1 MHRYAGGRGGEDGS
15 RWSLRSTGRRPRRN
29 PRLVPREQP
38 GNSAGFVGNLR
49 RLDRG
54 PGSARN
60 DNQVFIDLTVRGN
73 PSAVSRFRATSR
85 SGIDRICP
93 TAVTRGTSWDRLSWV
108 GSCRCEAPQNGL
120 ISRIGIDPRVA
131 ATLAGS
137 HLHVAEPHWPSV
149 HSAPVQTR
157 RNSVVP
163 AMYFLKRGSST

>member
-1 MHRYAGGRGGEDGS
+1 MTMSAS
-15 RWSLRSTGRRPRRN
+15 N
-29 PRLVPREQP
+29 PC
-38 GNSAGFVGNLR
+38 G
-49 RLDRG
+49 
-54 PGSARN
+54 
-60 DNQVFIDLTVRGN
+60 
-73 PSAVSRFRATSR
+73 PSAPLTAMLVHAPHLSLAAPA
-85 SGIDRICP
+85 GIGSVGWV
-93 TAVTRGTSWDRLSWV
+93 AVVARRHKI
-108 GSCRCEAPQNGL
+108 GL